1 MASKKTQIITLVC
14 NKGGVGRST
23 TAINIAWSLANK
35 KSNVLVCDLDA
46 QANTSSS
53 LAKDYQQDV
62 VEDDRNVT
70 SLLKS
75 SGDSA
80 VDYIVDTRNPNIKLL
95 ASTLMLDSTEGEIKS
110 LLDLNIF
117 KLFNH
122 FFNRK
127 LKSHFDF
134 IIIDTPPQKSSILT
148 LNALLISNWYWYVL
162 SAEDQWSLDARIVSE
177 KIMQDVRKLNPKIR
191 PLPVLMTKFVN
202 GSSQSIEMKKIAA
215 SEFEAG
221 VFKTTIGY
229 STIISKSHSNRKS
242 INEFSAGHR
251 IGKNYDSVAMAI
263 SRYISK
269 TKTSK

>member
-202 GSSQSIEMKKIAA
+202 SLTVSEDLASSHNQASHTVLPSLSINQVPSPCPVTAINANL
-215 SEFEAG
+215 F
-221 VFKTTIGY
+221 FKFCIFFL
-229 STIISKSHSNRKS
+229 ISKIIFIQFFQVVSN
-242 INEFSAGHR
+242 G
-251 IGKNYDSVAMAI
+251 
-263 SRYISK
+263 
-269 TKTSK
+269 

>member
-53 LAKDYQQDV
+53 LARDYQQDV

-95 ASTLMLDSTEGEIKS
+95 ASTLMLDI
-110 LLDLNIF
+110 
-117 KLFNH
+117 
-122 FFNRK
+122 
-127 LKSHFDF
+127 
-134 IIIDTPPQKSSILT
+134 
-148 LNALLISNWYWYVL
+148 
-162 SAEDQWSLDARIVSE
+162 
-177 KIMQDVRKLNPKIR
+177 
-191 PLPVLMTKFVN
+191 N
-202 GSSQSIEMKKIAA
+202 GS
-215 SEFEAG
+215 
-221 VFKTTIGY
+221 TI
-229 STIISKSHSNRKS
+229 
-242 INEFSAGHR
+242 
-251 IGKNYDSVAMAI
+251 
-263 SRYISK
+263 
-269 TKTSK
+269 